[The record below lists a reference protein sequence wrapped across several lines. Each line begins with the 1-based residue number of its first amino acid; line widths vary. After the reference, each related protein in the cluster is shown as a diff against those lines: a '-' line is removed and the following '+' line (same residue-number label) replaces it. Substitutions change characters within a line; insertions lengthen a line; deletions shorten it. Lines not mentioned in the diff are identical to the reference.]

1 MTNIPTFK
9 GGGNPASA
17 QDFTSANREEEI
29 RRLWTFIA
37 GLKAARIDV
46 GGISL
51 ASSNPPTIGG
61 DITFTG
67 NLTFDTSLFTLG
79 LVAGASLSGQ
89 PNVSVTTAGVQ
100 LDQAAANP
108 LYVRWFDSGALAAV
122 TLYAE
127 AGFTGDA
134 THRLAKDIG
143 GRLVVVGNDAPAV
156 AAENLGK
163 VDLTAQTAD
172 IASTALSNT
181 PPAGLYEVEVY
192 LLCTTADAAAGT
204 LAVTIGWTD
213 DVGATTSTPITLF
226 PLTATGRTTGRQIVR
241 VASGNIT
248 YAVAATGGYGTSAY
262 AVYVRVISLG

>member
-100 LDQAAANP
+100 LDQAAATP

-156 AAENLGK
+156 AAGSLGK
-163 VDLTAQTAD
+163 VDLTAQVAN
-172 IASTALSNT
+172 IAATALSNT
-181 PPAGLYEVEVY
+181 PPAGMYEVEVY
-192 LLCTTADAAAGT
+192 ILTTTADVTAGT
-204 LAVTIGWTD
+204 LAVAIGYTD
-213 DVGATTSTPITLF
+213 NVGATSQTAIAAHA
-226 PLTATGRTTGRQIVR
+226 LTATGRSTGRAIVR
-241 VASGNIT
+241 VASGDVT
-248 YAVAATGGYGTSAY
+248 YSVTVTGIYGTSAF
-262 AVYVRVISLG
+262 AVYARVVSLG